1 MSARNSQA
9 NKAAARERLRQERE
23 RQAKKDKTRRQLV
36 VIGSTIVVLAI
47 AGGAGYAIMQA
58 NKPGH
63 WESVKDEKNITAP
76 KNTEGENGT
85 TVVIGKPAAK
95 KTLELYED
103 SRCPVCASFEQ
114 AVGET
119 VNKDV
124 DAGKYKLKYIGA
136 TFIDNADQGEGSK
149 NALSAL
155 GAALDVSPE
164 AFSAYKAALYSAK
177 FHPEETQD
185 KFAKDSLPARGRGHG
200 PGAEEQRRLQEER
213 RGRDVRRLGD
223 EDVGDV
229 RQERGRRHPDA
240 EDGRQEGHRGGQRQP
255 ADDGGAVHRGDR
267 QGAQGLIREVC
278 PDRPEGRPGRSRTAV
293 GERAG

>member
-23 RQAKKDKTRRQLV
+23 RQAKKDKTRRQLI

-47 AGGAGYAIMQA
+47 AGGAGYAVMQA
-58 NKPGH
+58 NKPDH
-63 WESVKDEKNITAP
+63 WESVKDEKTVTAP
-76 KNTEGENGT
+76 KNTEGTNGT

-119 VNKDV
+119 VAKDV
-124 DAGKYKLKYIGA
+124 ADGTYKLKYVGA

-155 GAALDVSPE
+155 GAALNVSPD
-164 AFSAYKAALYSAK
+164 AFTAYKAALYSAK
-177 FHPEETQD
+177 FHPEESQD
-185 KFAKDSLPARGRGHG
+185 KFAKDSYLLEIADSVPALKSN
-200 PGAEEQRRLQEER
+200 AEFKKN
-213 RGRDVRRLGD
+213 V
-223 EDVGDV
+223 
-229 RQERGRRHPDA
+229 
-240 EDGRQEGHRGGQRQP
+240 EDGTFDAWAMKMSATFDKSGVGGTPTLKMDGKKITAEGTDNPPMTVEQY
-255 ADDGGAVHRGDR
+255 
-267 QGAQGLIREVC
+267 
-278 PDRPEGRPGRSRTAV
+278 RTSLDKV
-293 GERAG
+293 LKG